1 MATEVLLMADVTD
14 LGSEGD
20 VVTVA
25 DGYARNFLFPKKM
38 GAPVTPA
45 AHARLLKL
53 RGERMNARRSEL
65 AAATEQAAKLAGVSC
80 TIPVKTREDEK
91 LYGSVTAADVARVLA
106 EQGIELDRHNIALD
120 TPLKELGVFDV
131 TVKLHS
137 EVDATV
143 KVWIVEE

>member
-1 MATEVLLMADVTD
+1 MATEVLLMADVPD

-38 GAPVTPA
+38 GAPATPA
-45 AHARLLKL
+45 AQARLLKL
-53 RGERMNARRSEL
+53 RGERVNARRSEL
-65 AAATEQAAKLAGVSC
+65 AAARELAAKLAGVSC

-91 LYGSVTAADVARVLA
+91 LYGSVTGADVARVLA
-106 EQGIELDRHNIALD
+106 EQGIAIDRHSIALD